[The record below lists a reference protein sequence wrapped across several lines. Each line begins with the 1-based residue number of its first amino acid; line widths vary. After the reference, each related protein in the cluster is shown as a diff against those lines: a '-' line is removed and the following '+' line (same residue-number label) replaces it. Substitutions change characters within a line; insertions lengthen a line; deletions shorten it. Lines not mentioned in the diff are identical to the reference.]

1 MPTARM
7 SPDDL
12 YKNPQI
18 RADDINKCFE
28 YESIDDIITSIGG
41 YESVRILPFLDTKTI
56 QKNRIYHGFFRRDYF
71 YNLLKPMGMV
81 TFYGPSV
88 MAGLAQIKSLPTEY
102 TEHIEAIL
110 FQGRFPYTYS
120 PFEKWTNG
128 YKDWSKLDTLG
139 ECQQFYNNETGWT
152 FLPPS

>member
-1 MPTARM
+1 MGLEAIEMPTARM

-56 QKNRIYHGFFRRDYF
+56 QKKTEFIMGFSDAT
-71 YNLLKPMGMV
+71 
-81 TFYGPSV
+81 TF
-88 MAGLAQIKSLPTEY
+88 I
-102 TEHIEAIL
+102 
-110 FQGRFPYTYS
+110 TYLNQ
-120 PFEKWTNG
+120 WV
-128 YKDWSKLDTLG
+128 W
-139 ECQQFYNNETGWT
+139 
-152 FLPPS
+152 